1 MQFKLYIADINYNII
16 TPINLESGG
25 IKSLSLKREV
35 NQCRE
40 LKIQFNTHLDELY
53 DYLLQSGSCLV
64 LEIGGYKIGFSKD
77 NNLVTDLVSYA
88 NTGTGSDFNNSILM
102 NASVN
107 LDTNYPVTTDNI
119 TDNQKQSYYIRNNA
133 ITTQRRYYKI
143 KAFNFSNPQQSNNIN
158 EEKARQ
164 RLYNES
170 VNYLDIQQ
178 NRQSIS
184 GQIKRQSGVVD
195 LKFYSSSLDLATK
208 QRTLAVNQDY
218 QGNSEPLCQL
228 IHPDFIFELVTNDV
242 QITLNTGCYN
252 NFELLNEIVKNRN
265 LSWRE
270 IGLFNINGQNK
281 TKIQIGNFDL
291 LPVTNQANNLLYD
304 DWFESNMIRIAKVT
318 EYYPALVVDLDIR
331 NFILEGERIQIEY
344 KEYKENIDGTK
355 REIFNINKIMSYKGS
370 EIELYK
376 LI

>member
-143 KAFNFSNPQQSNNIN
+143 KAFNFSNLQQSNNIN

-195 LKFYSSSLDLATK
+195 YL
-208 QRTLAVNQDY
+208 QQ
-218 QGNSEPLCQL
+218 
-228 IHPDFIFELVTNDV
+228 
-242 QITLNTGCYN
+242 
-252 NFELLNEIVKNRN
+252 
-265 LSWRE
+265 
-270 IGLFNINGQNK
+270 
-281 TKIQIGNFDL
+281 
-291 LPVTNQANNLLYD
+291 
-304 DWFESNMIRIAKVT
+304 
-318 EYYPALVVDLDIR
+318 
-331 NFILEGERIQIEY
+331 
-344 KEYKENIDGTK
+344 
-355 REIFNINKIMSYKGS
+355 
-370 EIELYK
+370 
-376 LI
+376 

>member
-143 KAFNFSNPQQSNNIN
+143 KAFNFSNLQQSNNIN